1 MDHNGTAQ
9 SDDCWVVAVLTDE
22 SRASAVLSAAFREAA
37 VRGAAV
43 MVLVPPGGDAQSIAD
58 WFDED
63 PEFDIDP
70 RCEIWVLPAPPDV
83 LDLLLT
89 NPDFEHVVIT
99 SDDNAPLVDAFA
111 RRLQRGAMPG
121 HFSLIVVPA
130 TTAANRTEPGGD
142 TLLVARP
149 VRAVWSVL
157 RHPLKTWALRASQER
172 LVDPS
177 TVPR

>member
-1 MDHNGTAQ
+1 MDHDGTAQ
-9 SDDCWVVAVLTDE
+9 SDDRWVVAVLADK
-22 SRASAVLSAAFREAA
+22 SNASAVLSAAFREAA

-43 MVLVPPGGDAQSIAD
+43 MVLAPPGGDAQSIAD
-58 WFDED
+58 WIDED
-63 PEFDIDP
+63 PEFDIDR
-70 RCEIWVLPAPPDV
+70 RCEIWVLPAPTDV

-89 NPDFEHVVIT
+89 NRDFEHVVIT
-99 SDDNAPLVDAFA
+99 SDDNAPLVDDFA
-111 RRLQRGAMPG
+111 RRIQRGAIPG
-121 HFSLIVVPA
+121 HSSMIVIPA

-157 RHPLKTWALRASQER
+157 RHPLTTWALRTSQER

-177 TVPR
+177 TAPR